1 MVSVKSK
8 FLDSEAYRKLS
19 QFNRLVYTEFGTR
32 SYPDLCKNIFQ
43 RFFAHFLPI
52 SFTDNTFANI
62 CMLEDEMYLFSET
75 NNIWKVN
82 PEDLS
87 CVEKTD
93 ITNVVSVDAATSHP
107 HQISNGTIY
116 NLGSSV
122 ITGLKYHVMKISPS
136 TGAEGPKTF
145 ERVTIHSTIS
155 SSYKTSLGYYHS
167 FGLSEN
173 YILLVEQPL
182 LINTLKMAVSGIVGY
197 CLRDLLEWY
206 PKQKVIFHLMDLRT
220 GIQTKTKYVANA
232 FFFFHHINTYE
243 EDGHVVAD
251 ILAYPDA
258 EVLDILFLD
267 KLREGKMPEICAA
280 ITTRFILPLKTDGKE
295 GSNLIT
301 LKNTH
306 AAAIK
311 QNKNAVL
318 LIPETK
324 GPSGFEMPTINYSM
338 FNAKKY
344 RYMYSTSYFY
354 QGDVANTVQY
364 SII

>member
-1 MVSVKSK
+1 MRQNIRIFHFITEFLSKGSIPDWVEGHLFRAGPGKWDFEDGFTVNHFLDGSALVYKFTIQKGQVSVKSK

-107 HQISNGTIY
+107 HQTSNGTIY

-136 TGAEGPKTF
+136 TSAEGPKTF

-206 PKQKVIFHLMDLRT
+206 PKQK
-220 GIQTKTKYVANA
+220 
-232 FFFFHHINTYE
+232 
-243 EDGHVVAD
+243 
-251 ILAYPDA
+251 
-258 EVLDILFLD
+258 
-267 KLREGKMPEICAA
+267 
-280 ITTRFILPLKTDGKE
+280 
-295 GSNLIT
+295 
-301 LKNTH
+301 
-306 AAAIK
+306 
-311 QNKNAVL
+311 
-318 LIPETK
+318 
-324 GPSGFEMPTINYSM
+324 
-338 FNAKKY
+338 
-344 RYMYSTSYFY
+344 
-354 QGDVANTVQY
+354 
-364 SII
+364 